1 MSVTGYNL
9 MWMMVMFDLPVTDP
23 DERKKATAFRN
34 FLLDDG
40 FQMSQFSVYFRFCG
54 TRDQATP
61 FVKRI
66 KANAPQDGKI
76 SILFFTDKQFADIIN
91 ISNRKPVSMK
101 ETPDQL
107 TLF

>member
-1 MSVTGYNL
+1 

-40 FQMSQFSVYFRFCG
+40 FQMSQFSVCFRFCG
-54 TRDQATP
+54 TRDQAMP

>member
-9 MWMMVMFDLPVTDP
+9 MWMIVMFDLPVTEP
-23 DERKKATAFRN
+23 EERKRATAFRN
-34 FLLDDG
+34 YLLDEG
-40 FQMSQFSVYFRFCG
+40 FEMTQFSVYLRFCG
-54 TRDQATP
+54 TREMATP

-66 KANAPQDGKI
+66 RAKVPQNGNV
-76 SILFFTDKQFADIIN
+76 SILFFTDKQFADIITFQ
-91 ISNRKPVSMK
+91 NRKPVSMA

>member
-9 MWMMVMFDLPVTDP
+9 MWMMVMFDLPVTEP
-23 DERKKATAFRN
+23 EERKRATAFRN

-40 FQMSQFSVYFRFCG
+40 FEMSQFSVYFRFCG
-54 TRDQATP
+54 TREQALP

-66 KANAPQDGKI
+66 RSNAPQDGKI
-76 SILFFTDKQFADIIN
+76 SILFFTDKQFGDIIT
-91 ISNRKPVSMK
+91 ICNRKPVLMH